1 MGDILKEAIADAK
14 AVRETA
20 LENAKIALE
29 EAFQPR
35 IQSMLSAKLK
45 EVEDEDE
52 FGAEDEFGGE
62 EIPGEEVPGEEEM
75 EELGKIARDA
85 SSAEDQFGGEDE
97 VPVDAAFGDEEQLG
111 GEEEAEM
118 EEEGVIEINGVKYA
132 PVVAEDEF
140 YEGQEE
146 VNDTV
151 EEEID
156 DLDLEAVIKELESE
170 LTEDDELDESDNPYD
185 GNEQHNSWTHGESG
199 SPKEIH
205 KSERYSEGEEKDDD
219 DKEEVEEGAGSV
231 DQDSTK
237 LGYDPT
243 GAKKRNLDE
252 PSQGSLKAEGDDKE
266 GDIVEVEVDDDKE
279 DVDEEYDKS
288 TGVGNSDN
296 SMDQVSTSA
305 IGSGGE
311 TGVVK
316 KKFSENIKSVKAEL
330 KEYKEAV
337 KFLKDRLH
345 EVNILN
351 AKLLYTNK
359 LFREFALD
367 NGQKMKVVETF
378 DRAQTVREI
387 KLVYSTLGESFGG
400 NSNISR
406 KSIKE
411 SAGGSSKPTKSTK
424 PQVKVISEEEETADR
439 FRKLAGLLN
448 G

>member
-1 MGDILKEAIADAK
+1 MGDILKEAIADAR

-52 FGAEDEFGGE
+52 IGDEEEMGMEPEMDMEPEPEADVDELAGKMYRDADSAEDEIPMDAAIGDE
-62 EIPGEEVPGEEEM
+62 EMPGEEE
-75 EELGKIARDA
+75 
-85 SSAEDQFGGEDE
+85 
-97 VPVDAAFGDEEQLG
+97 P
-111 GEEEAEM
+111 EM

-140 YEGQEE
+140 FEGQEE
-146 VNDTV
+146 INDTV

-156 DLDLEAVIKELESE
+156 DLDLEAVIKELETELSE
-170 LTEDDELDESDNPYD
+170 EDELEEGDNPYD
-185 GNEQHNSWTHGESG
+185 SPDQHDSWADGEKGKPSEVHN
-199 SPKEIH
+199 KE
-205 KSERYSEGEEKDDD
+205 KFSEAKDEDD

-231 DQDSTK
+231 DEDSTK

-243 GAKKRNLDE
+243 GAKKRNIDE
-252 PSQGSLKAEGDDKE
+252 PSQGSLKSEGE
-266 GDIVEVEVDDDKE
+266 IVEVDTDDDEDKE

-288 TGVGNSDN
+288 SGVGNGDN

-316 KKFSENIKSVKAEL
+316 KKFSENINSVQAEL

-337 KFLKDRLH
+337 RFLKDRLH

-367 NGQKMKVVETF
+367 NSQKMKVVETF

-400 NSNISR
+400 NSNIAR

-424 PQVKVISEEEETADR
+424 PQVKVISEEDEVANR
-439 FRKLAGLLN
+439 FRKLAGILN